1 MIKKPFHIEEGAVL
15 IAEERDRQVHV
26 KGHDNEHD
34 DKHGNGQLAIAA
46 ACYAVN
52 STSAS
57 CLHIG
62 HVSSG
67 MVVDAFPWDKKFD
80 KRGKQTRI
88 RELVKAGAL
97 IAAEIDRLQRLKKK
111 R

>member
-1 MIKKPFHIEEGAVL
+1 MIKKPFHIEESVVL
-15 IAEERDRQVHV
+15 IAEERDRQIHV

-52 STSAS
+52 GTTAG

-62 HVSSG
+62 HVG
-67 MVVDAFPWDKKFD
+67 CGGQEDAFPWDKKFD

-88 RELVKAGAL
+88 SELVKAGAL
-97 IAAEIDRLQRLKKK
+97 IAAEIDRLQRLKK
-111 R
+111 

>member
-1 MIKKPFHIEEGAVL
+1 MIKKLFHIGEGVVL

-26 KGHDNEHD
+26 KGYDNEHD
-34 DKHGNGQLAIAA
+34 DKQGKGQLAIAA

-52 STSAS
+52 GTTAG
-57 CLHIG
+57 CLHIA
-62 HVSSG
+62 HVG
-67 MVVDAFPWDKKFD
+67 CGGQEDAFPWDKKFD

-97 IAAEIDRLQRLKKK
+97 IAAEIDRLQRLKK
-111 R
+111 